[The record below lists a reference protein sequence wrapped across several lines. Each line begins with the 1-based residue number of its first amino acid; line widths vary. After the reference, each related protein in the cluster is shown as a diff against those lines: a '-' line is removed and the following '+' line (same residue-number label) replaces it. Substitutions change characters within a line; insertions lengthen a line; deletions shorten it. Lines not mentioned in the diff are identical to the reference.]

1 MLAEKTKTNIQRLI
15 RHLRPWRNG
24 MNRTKETPQLVL
36 AYCNIAASQPLS
48 DMPDLWQTNKRRLNK
63 RLVTEL
69 NQGEDK

>member
-1 MLAEKTKTNIQRLI
+1 
-15 RHLRPWRNG
+15 
-24 MNRTKETPQLVL
+24 MNHTKETPQLVL
-36 AYCNIAASQPLS
+36 EYCNIAASKPPS

>member
-1 MLAEKTKTNIQRLI
+1 
-15 RHLRPWRNG
+15 
-24 MNRTKETPQLVL
+24 MNHTKETPQLVL
-36 AYCNIAASQPLS
+36 EYCIIAASQPPS

>member
-1 MLAEKTKTNIQRLI
+1 
-15 RHLRPWRNG
+15 
-24 MNRTKETPQLVL
+24 MNHTKETPQLVL
-36 AYCNIAASQPLS
+36 EYCNIVANQPLS